1 MAAALRHASLSPWEW
16 LGIHVCVCGATS
28 GPHDVVL
35 PKHITNTLC
44 LHYVAHHRGEVPLD
58 QLREVAE
65 LGLGEAEPTRAECA
79 GELALP
85 PNPEVNRAPV
95 TSLRLT
101 ALEAKP

>member
-1 MAAALRHASLSPWEW
+1 M
-16 LGIHVCVCGATS
+16 CVCGATS
-28 GPHDVVL
+28 GSHDVVL

-85 PNPEVNRAPV
+85 PNLEVNRAP
-95 TSLRLT
+95 
-101 ALEAKP
+101 